1 MFTALTDATDRLDP
15 KWLVSYWLPAL
26 VATFGSVGVLALLIG
41 PPLLDAWINDL
52 DGIDQI
58 VFGVLLLGMTSVLAL
73 FFKAMRRPILH
84 LFEGNVLPRPVA
96 DWAILRNQRAIA
108 SPDQIVQAPREI
120 ETDASLHRW
129 SSMLDRAFHVRS
141 EHMKPTRFGNMMA
154 NLEDHTSAIH
164 GMDYFLWWPRLAP
177 LLPDAMQD
185 IVTSEFANMTG
196 LLNLSLVWAT
206 IAVAGAAVLGLI
218 GSHWGTAAVVL
229 VVGLLLSTVSYRAAV
244 REGSEAGRYRHAAFD
259 LYRHEILKQ
268 MALDIPEDAATER
281 ELWKQLTAEMV
292 QQIFPVPGVHAA
304 PDGSAATGKGRTHR
318 SRPSSPQKAG
328 TGR

>member
-1 MFTALTDATDRLDP
+1 MFSALTDATDRLDP

-26 VATFGSVGVLALLIG
+26 VATFASVGVLTLLIG

-52 DGIDQI
+52 DGVDQI
-58 VFGVLLLGMTSVLAL
+58 IFGALLLGVTSILAL

-96 DWAILRNQRAIA
+96 AWAIRRNQRAMA
-108 SPDQIVQAPREI
+108 SPDQIVQAPGEI
-120 ETDASLHRW
+120 GTDALLNRW
-129 SSMLDRAFHVRS
+129 RSMLDLAVPVRP

-154 NLEDHTSAIH
+154 NFEDHTSAIH

-177 LLPDAMQD
+177 LLPDTMQD
-185 IVTSEFANMTG
+185 IATSEFANMTG

-206 IAVAGAAVLGLI
+206 IGVAGAAVLGLI
-218 GSHWGTAAVVL
+218 GSHWGTAVAVL
-229 VVGLLLSTVSYRAAV
+229 VVGLLLSSVSYRAAI

-268 MALDIPEDAATER
+268 MALEIPEDAATER
-281 ELWKQLTAEMV
+281 ALWQQLTAEMV
-292 QQIFPVPGVHAA
+292 EQIFPVPGVHAA
-304 PDGSAATGKGRTHR
+304 PDGSATPAKGRTHR
-318 SRPSSPQKAG
+318 SKPSASQRAG
-328 TGR
+328 AGR